1 MVKCKIKVGIAGYG
15 YSAKT
20 FHIPFLKGNSHYEI
34 RKIFSRKINLRT
46 IDGLDCQVVYEFDE
60 LLSDDI
66 DVVIICTPNTEH
78 FWMAERAIKSG
89 KHVIIE
95 KPLAVTASEA
105 LKLEDRAQE
114 NKVFVSAYQNRRLD
128 GGFLTAKKVIE
139 DGMLGEILDYESHF
153 DRYVTG
159 RNKKEWKNMKTEG
172 VNILYDLGVHLIDQ
186 VYSLFGMPEEV
197 YADFRKQREETPDFD
212 NFEIKLY
219 YEKLKATVSA
229 GEVVAEPGPHIVVR
243 GKKGSYT
250 KFGMDVQEQA
260 LKNGETP
267 VNSNWGEDVPEN
279 YGSLCVWENGTFN
292 KKRIKTESGDYG
304 RYYDNFYDALNG
316 ECELIVKIQQSI
328 DVLKIIEAANK
339 SNIEKK
345 RISLV

>member
-1 MVKCKIKVGIAGYG
+1 
-15 YSAKT
+15 
-20 FHIPFLKGNSHYEI
+20 
-34 RKIFSRKINLRT
+34 
-46 IDGLDCQVVYEFDE
+46 
-60 LLSDDI
+60 
-66 DVVIICTPNTEH
+66 
-78 FWMAERAIKSG
+78 
-89 KHVIIE
+89 
-95 KPLAVTASEA
+95 
-105 LKLEDRAQE
+105 
-114 NKVFVSAYQNRRLD
+114 
-128 GGFLTAKKVIE
+128 
-139 DGMLGEILDYESHF
+139 
-153 DRYVTG
+153 
-159 RNKKEWKNMKTEG
+159 MKTEG

-219 YEKLKATVSA
+219 YENLKATVSA